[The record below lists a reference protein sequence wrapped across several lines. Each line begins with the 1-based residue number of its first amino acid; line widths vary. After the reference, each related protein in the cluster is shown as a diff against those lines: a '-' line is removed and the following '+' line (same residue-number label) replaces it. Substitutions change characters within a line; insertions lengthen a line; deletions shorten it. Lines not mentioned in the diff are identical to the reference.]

1 MAENTFRVNADGNWS
16 NFWTLEAAQ
25 AFAEKVSWNI
35 AKPVIIHCPDGSKVT
50 VEVNKNQLM

>member
-1 MAENTFRVNADGNWS
+1 MAENTFRVNAEGNWS
-16 NFWTLEAAQ
+16 NFWTLEAAR

-50 VEVNKNQLM
+50 VDITK